1 MGDDNTIFIQIASY
15 RDPELIPTIKDCMQ
29 KSKMPELLS
38 FGICWQHASEDTWD
52 DLSEFKM
59 DKRFTIHD
67 VDWSESKGLGWAR
80 SITQSLYKGEKYTLQ
95 LDSHHRF
102 IEGWDQ
108 ELINMM
114 KQTNSDK
121 PILTTYGAPYTP
133 GEPLVDHGP
142 NHMLGTNFTN
152 YGTILF
158 YPSLIPNHLILSAPI
173 PARFVS
179 GHFFFTLGI
188 HCIEY
193 KYDPEIYFAGDEI
206 SLSIRSFTLGYD
218 IFHPHKTIV
227 WHEYTREGRKKHWDD
242 FVVRDEKKPL
252 LWHELD
258 SNSKKKLRHLLQEE
272 DNHIDLGEFCLGK
285 VRSHKDYEKYAGI
298 NFKLKLLHPD
308 TVSGKIP
315 PVNCPDDFK
324 WETLN
329 TKYNYKLNI
338 PFIEMQDVQFICVSV
353 DTVDN
358 VSLFRNDL
366 TTYVET
372 INVNIKTHLIPHHW
386 TFWPYYKTSGWGD
399 KQEFSL

>member
-1 MGDDNTIFIQIASY
+1 MNPNTIFIQIASY
-15 RDPELIPTIKDCMQ
+15 RDPELIPTINDCIQ
-29 KSKMPELLS
+29 KSKFPELLS

-52 DLSEFKM
+52 DLTEFKM
-59 DKRFTIHD
+59 NKQFTIHD

-80 SITQSLYKGEKYTLQ
+80 SITQRLYNGEKYTLQ

-102 IEGWDQ
+102 IENWDQ

-121 PILTTYGAPYTP
+121 PMLTTYGAPYTP
-133 GEPLVDHGP
+133 GQPLVDNGP
-142 NHMLGTNFTN
+142 YLMLGTKFTS

-158 YPSLIPNHLILSAPI
+158 YPSCIPNHNTLAAPI
-173 PARFVS
+173 PGRFVS

-227 WHEYTREGRKKHWDD
+227 WHEYTRQGRKKHWDD

-272 DNHIDLGEFCLGK
+272 DNCIELGEFCLGN
-285 VRSHKDYEKYAGI
+285 VRSHKDYENYAGI
-298 NFKLKLLHPD
+298 NFKQKLLHPD
-308 TVSGKIP
+308 TVHGKTP
-315 PVNCPDDFK
+315 PVNSNDFN
-324 WETLN
+324 WETMQ
-329 TKYNYKLNI
+329 TTEYNYSLNI
-338 PFIEMQDVQFICVSV
+338 PSMETHDVQFICVSV
-353 DTVDN
+353 DTVDH
-358 VSLFRNDL
+358 VSLFRHDL
-366 TTYVET
+366 TTW
-372 INVNIKTHLIPHHW
+372 IDKLNVQFNTHLTPHHW
-386 TFWPYYKTSGWGD
+386 IVWPYYTTTGWGD
-399 KQEFSL
+399 KNEFSL